1 MVYRILTNDLE
12 YLSLIYDD
20 EEVIEKLGEENLI
33 QIECDPREYEPL
45 WQTLSVSASYEPQ
58 INTRM

>member
-12 YLSLIYDD
+12 CFSLIYDD
-20 EEVIEKLGEENLI
+20 EEVIEKLSKDNLI
-33 QIECDPREYEPL
+33 QIECDPREYEPI
-45 WQTLSVSASYEPQ
+45 WQTLSVSASYETQ